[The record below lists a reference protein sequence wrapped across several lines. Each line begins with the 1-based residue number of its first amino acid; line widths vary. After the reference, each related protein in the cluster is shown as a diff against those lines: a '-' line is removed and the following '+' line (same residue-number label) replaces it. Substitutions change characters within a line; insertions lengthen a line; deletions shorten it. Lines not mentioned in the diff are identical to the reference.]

1 MRRVIEPMCHPNA
14 TLGLRAFFQ
23 MSIVILGLI
32 AAAGIVGILLLLAH
46 FLEKWQA
53 VGTADWLN
61 YAITAAV
68 IYHAED
74 LPVDAYLIEDDD
86 SAGGNA

>member
-1 MRRVIEPMCHPNA
+1 MRRVIEPMCQPNA

-23 MSIVILGLI
+23 MSIVILALI
-32 AAAGIVGILLLLAH
+32 VAAGIVGILMILAH
-46 FLEKWQA
+46 FLEKYQA
-53 VGTADWLN
+53 GGTADWLN
-61 YAITAAV
+61 YAIAGAV